1 MPAHRHPLL
10 VRQLKKYPEGDAL
23 KESPFLN
30 AVNETYLSSDDERRL
45 MERSLEISSQELMSK
60 TSQMRAIFE
69 AFPDIFLRIDL
80 DGKILDYKSAS
91 INIAKILPQQL
102 IGQRIQDILV
112 LDFNTLMGSVLKR
125 IEGTKDLIT
134 FEHAAEHE
142 GRKFHFEARIK
153 LLQADQAIIIIRDIT
168 ERKVAEEQL
177 KFDALHDR
185 LTRLPN
191 RALLLD
197 RIASF
202 IARKQRNTNYNFA
215 VLFLDFDRF
224 KLVNDSLGHWAGD
237 ELLIEI
243 SKRLSKGLRGV
254 DTLARLGGDE
264 FCAVLDDVKKEQDAI
279 IVAERI
285 QKLTNTPYLLEKKE
299 IYMTVSAGIVISSAE
314 DQRKAEDYIREAD
327 IAMYAAKKSG
337 RAQYVIFTEAMKRQV
352 IKSLDLEGD
361 LRRAIDQRQFQLHYQ
376 PIISLQSK
384 KIVRME
390 ALVRWMHPEKGLV
403 PPNDFI
409 SLAEDTGLIIALGE
423 FVLQQACEDCMKW
436 QKEGF
441 TDIAVAVNFS
451 PLQFHHSNV
460 SDLISRV
467 LNESGLAPKFLEV
480 EITEGVVMKNQHY
493 TVTTLQRLKDMKV
506 KVSIDDFGTGYSS
519 LGSLSEFSIDSLKV
533 DRKFVSQIPG
543 NKQQACLTAAIINL
557 AHNLGLSV
565 VGEGIETQ
573 DQLDFLLSVKCDE
586 GQGYFIARPLPVEEA
601 LKILRQRNV

>member
-409 SLAEDTGLIIALGE
+409 SLAEETGLIIALGE